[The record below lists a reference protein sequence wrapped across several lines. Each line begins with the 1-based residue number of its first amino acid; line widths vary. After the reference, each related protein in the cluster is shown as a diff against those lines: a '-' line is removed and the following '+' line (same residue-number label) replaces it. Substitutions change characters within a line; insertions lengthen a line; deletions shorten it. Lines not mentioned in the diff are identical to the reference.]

1 MINSVPRSL
10 VILTLLASLGGCG
23 ETVLA
28 PIGPVGAA
36 ERTILLD
43 AVAIML
49 AIVVPTIV
57 ATLAF
62 AWWFRAGNT
71 RARYLPTWQY
81 SGQLELLVWSVP
93 ALVVL
98 FLGGIAWI
106 SSHELD
112 PAQPLTSAMR
122 AAPEPPATASAQA
135 TTPTS
140 TSAAMSVNALAEA
153 PAKTLAKTLEIEV
166 VSLDWK
172 WLFIYPDQQVASVN
186 RMVVPTG
193 VPLYLRVT
201 SATVMNVFFVP
212 RLGSE
217 IYSMS
222 GMATQLNLQADQPG
236 TYPGLS
242 ANFSGDGFSD
252 MSFVLEAVDSG
263 QFGTWVASTKNSGGV
278 LDDAAYRGLLRQSAN
293 VQPYT
298 YRAVDAGL
306 FNRIVSMQLP
316 PGEGPQTGRPSPAV
330 KPIGPPAAGE
340 H

>member
-1 MINSVPRSL
+1 M
-10 VILTLLASLGGCG
+10 T
-23 ETVLA
+23 TVLS

-43 AVAIML
+43 ALAIML

-62 AWWFRAGNT
+62 AWWYRASNT
-71 RARYLPTWQY
+71 RARYLPNFQY

-106 SSHELD
+106 SSHDLD
-112 PAQPLTSAMR
+112 PAQPLTW
-122 AAPEPPATASAQA
+122 AAPAQKQMQ
-135 TTPTS
+135 PIE
-140 TSAAMSVNALAEA
+140 V
-153 PAKTLAKTLEIEV
+153 EV

-172 WLFIYPDQQVASVN
+172 WLFIYPQLNVASIN
-186 RMVVPTG
+186 RLVVPTG
-193 VPLYLRVT
+193 VPLHLRVT

-222 GMATQLNLQADQPG
+222 GMATQINLQADQPG
-236 TYPGLS
+236 SYPGLS

-252 MSFVLEAVDSG
+252 MHFTLESVDSE
-263 QFGTWVASTKNSGGV
+263 QFNAWVASSRTAGEV
-278 LDDAAYRGLLRQSAN
+278 LDDTAYRSLLRQSSN
-293 VQPYT
+293 IRPYT
-298 YRAVDAGL
+298 YRDVTAGL
-306 FNRIVSMQLP
+306 FNRIVSLQLP
-316 PGEGPQTGRPSPAV
+316 SGEGPPAKTSPSS
-330 KPIGPPAAGE
+330 GE
-340 H
+340 P

>member
-1 MINSVPRSL
+1 M
-10 VILTLLASLGGCG
+10 T
-23 ETVLA
+23 TVLS

-43 AVAIML
+43 ALAIML

-62 AWWFRAGNT
+62 AWWYRAGNT
-71 RARYLPTWQY
+71 RARYLPNFHY

-106 SSHELD
+106 SSHDLD
-112 PAQPLTSAMR
+112 PAQPLTW
-122 AAPEPPATASAQA
+122 AAP
-135 TTPTS
+135 
-140 TSAAMSVNALAEA
+140 AEKRVK
-153 PAKTLAKTLEIEV
+153 PLEVEV

-172 WLFIYPDQQVASVN
+172 WLFIYPEQHVASIN
-186 RMVVPTG
+186 RLVVPTA
-193 VPLYLRVT
+193 VPLHLRVT

-222 GMATQLNLQADQPG
+222 GMATQINLQADQPG

-252 MSFVLEAVDSG
+252 MHFTLESVDSE
-263 QFGTWVASTKNSGGV
+263 QFNTWVAGAAASGEV
-278 LDDAAYRGLLRQSAN
+278 LDDTAYRSLLRQTSN
-293 VQPYT
+293 IQPYT
-298 YRAVDAGL
+298 YREVAAGL
-306 FNRIVSMQLP
+306 FNRIVSLQLP
-316 PGEGPQTGRPSPAV
+316 SGD
-330 KPIGPPAAGE
+330 GPPTTSPSSGE
-340 H
+340 P

>member
-1 MINSVPRSL
+1 M
-10 VILTLLASLGGCG
+10 T
-23 ETVLA
+23 TVLS

-43 AVAIML
+43 ALAIML

-62 AWWFRAGNT
+62 AWWYRAGNT
-71 RARYLPTWQY
+71 RARYLPDFQY

-106 SSHELD
+106 SSHDLD
-112 PAQPLTSAMR
+112 PAEPLTWAS
-122 AAPEPPATASAQA
+122 PANKTAK
-135 TTPTS
+135 P
-140 TSAAMSVNALAEA
+140 VEV
-153 PAKTLAKTLEIEV
+153 EV

-172 WLFIYPDQQVASVN
+172 WLFIYPEQHVASIN
-186 RMVVPTG
+186 RLVVPTG
-193 VPLYLRVT
+193 VPLHLRVT

-222 GMATQLNLQADQPG
+222 GMATQINLQADQPG

-252 MSFVLEAVDSG
+252 MHFTLESVDSK
-263 QFGTWVASTKNSGGV
+263 QFNTWVASAQ
-278 LDDAAYRGLLRQSAN
+278 AAGDELNDTTYRSLLRQTAN
-293 VQPYT
+293 LQPYT
-298 YRAVDAGL
+298 YRNVTEGL
-306 FNRIVSMQLP
+306 FNRIVSLQLP
-316 PGEGPQTGRPSPAV
+316 SGEGPPATPSPSS
-330 KPIGPPAAGE
+330 GE

>member
-1 MINSVPRSL
+1 MSVLRSL
-10 VILTLLASLGGCG
+10 VTATALLSLSACG
-23 ETVLA
+23 ETVLS

-62 AWWFRAGNT
+62 AWWFRAGNN

-81 SGQLELLVWSVP
+81 SGELELLVWSVP

-106 SSHELD
+106 SSHDLD
-112 PAQPLTSAMR
+112 PAQPL
-122 AAPEPPATASAQA
+122 ASKIQ
-135 TTPTS
+135 P
-140 TSAAMSVNALAEA
+140 
-153 PAKTLAKTLEIEV
+153 LEIEV

-172 WLFIYPDQQVASVN
+172 WLFIYPQQNVASIN
-186 RMVVPTG
+186 ELVVPAG
-193 VPLYLRVT
+193 VPLHLRVT
-201 SATVMNVFFVP
+201 SASVMNVFFVP

-222 GMATQLNLQADQPG
+222 GMATQLNLQADLPG

-242 ANFSGDGFSD
+242 ANFSGDGFAD
-252 MSFVLEAVDSG
+252 MSFTLAAVTAG
-263 QFGTWVASTKNSGGV
+263 QFDAWVVENKTAGSV
-278 LDDAAYRGLLRQSAN
+278 LDEAAYRGLLRQSTPSRTQQA
-293 VQPYT
+293 

-306 FNRIVSMQLP
+306 FNRIVRLQLP
-316 PGEGPQTGRPSPAV
+316 PGEGPRSGRPTASV
-330 KPIGPPAAGE
+330 KPTTGE
-340 H
+340 R

>member
-1 MINSVPRSL
+1 M
-10 VILTLLASLGGCG
+10 T
-23 ETVLA
+23 TVLS

-43 AVAIML
+43 ALAIML

-62 AWWFRAGNT
+62 AWWYRAGNT
-71 RARYLPTWQY
+71 RARYLPNFQY

-106 SSHELD
+106 SSHDLD
-112 PAQPLTSAMR
+112 PAQPLTW
-122 AAPEPPATASAQA
+122 AAP
-135 TTPTS
+135 
-140 TSAAMSVNALAEA
+140 AEKRVQ
-153 PAKTLAKTLEIEV
+153 PLEVEV

-172 WLFIYPDQQVASVN
+172 WLFIYPEQHIASIN
-186 RMVVPTG
+186 RLVVPTA
-193 VPLYLRVT
+193 VPLHLRVT

-222 GMATQLNLQADQPG
+222 GMATRINLQADQPG

-252 MSFVLEAVDSG
+252 MHFTLESVDSE
-263 QFGTWVASTKNSGGV
+263 QFNTWVAGAARVGEV
-278 LDDAAYRGLLRQSAN
+278 LDDTAYRSLLRQTSN
-293 VQPYT
+293 IQPYT
-298 YRAVDAGL
+298 YREVDAGL
-306 FNRIVSMQLP
+306 FNRIVSLQLP
-316 PGEGPQTGRPSPAV
+316 SGEGPPATPSPSS
-330 KPIGPPAAGE
+330 GE
-340 H
+340 P

>member
-1 MINSVPRSL
+1 M
-10 VILTLLASLGGCG
+10 
-23 ETVLA
+23 ETVLS
-28 PIGPVGAA
+28 PIGPIGAA

-43 AVAIML
+43 SVAIML
-49 AIVVPTIV
+49 AIVVPTIA

-62 AWWFRAGNT
+62 AWWFRAGNK

-106 SSHELD
+106 GSHDLD
-112 PAQPLTSAMR
+112 PAVPLTADTK
-122 AAPEPPATASAQA
+122 PA
-135 TTPTS
+135 
-140 TSAAMSVNALAEA
+140 
-153 PAKTLAKTLEIEV
+153 AKTLEIEV

-172 WLFIYPDQQVASVN
+172 WLFIYPEQQIASIN

-193 VPLYLRVT
+193 VPLHLRVT

-252 MSFVLEAVDSG
+252 MSFALEAVDAGRFDSW
-263 QFGTWVASTKNSGGV
+263 TAAAKNAGGP
-278 LDDAAYRGLLRQSAN
+278 LDAAAYRGLLHQSEN
-293 VQPYT
+293 VQPHT
-298 YRAVDAGL
+298 YRSVDAGL

-316 PGEGPQTGRPSPAV
+316 PGEGPQSGHPNPSA
-330 KPIGPPAAGE
+330 KPTRG

>member
-1 MINSVPRSL
+1 M
-10 VILTLLASLGGCG
+10 T
-23 ETVLA
+23 TVLS

-43 AVAIML
+43 ALAIML

-62 AWWFRAGNT
+62 AWWYRAGNT
-71 RARYLPTWQY
+71 RARYLPNFQY

-106 SSHELD
+106 SSHDLD
-112 PAQPLTSAMR
+112 PAEPLTWAS
-122 AAPEPPATASAQA
+122 PANKTAK
-135 TTPTS
+135 P
-140 TSAAMSVNALAEA
+140 VEV
-153 PAKTLAKTLEIEV
+153 EV

-172 WLFIYPDQQVASVN
+172 WLFIYPEQHVASIN
-186 RMVVPTG
+186 RLVVPTG
-193 VPLYLRVT
+193 VPLHLRVT

-222 GMATQLNLQADQPG
+222 GMATQINLQADQPG

-252 MSFVLEAVDSG
+252 MHFTLESVDSK
-263 QFGTWVASTKNSGGV
+263 QFNTWVASAQ
-278 LDDAAYRGLLRQSAN
+278 AAGDELNDTTYRSLLRQTAN
-293 VQPYT
+293 LQPYT
-298 YRAVDAGL
+298 YRNVTEGL
-306 FNRIVSMQLP
+306 FNRIVSLQLP
-316 PGEGPQTGRPSPAV
+316 SGEGPPATPSPSS
-330 KPIGPPAAGE
+330 GE

>member
-1 MINSVPRSL
+1 MIIAFLRSL
-10 VILTLLASLGGCG
+10 VLASLLTCLAGCG
-23 ETVLA
+23 ETILS

-43 AVAIML
+43 ALAIML
-49 AIVVPTIV
+49 AIVIPTMA

-62 AWWFRAGNT
+62 AWWYRAGNA
-71 RARYLPTWQY
+71 RARRLPSFQY

-112 PAQPLTSAMR
+112 PAQPLGPG
-122 AAPEPPATASAQA
+122 AAPKPLETGVGRTVAT
-135 TTPTS
+135 P
-140 TSAAMSVNALAEA
+140 
-153 PAKTLAKTLEIEV
+153 LEIEV

-172 WLFIYPDQQVASVN
+172 WLFIYPDQKVASIN
-186 RMVVPTG
+186 RLVVPAG
-193 VPLYLRVT
+193 MPLHMRVT

-222 GMATQLNLQADQPG
+222 GMATQINLQADQPG
-236 TYPGLS
+236 IYPGLS

-252 MSFVLEAVDSG
+252 MHFTLEAVNADTFKS
-263 QFGTWVASTKNSGGV
+263 WVEQAQAQTTSQA
-278 LDDAAYRGLLRQSAN
+278 LDDTAYRDLLRQTSN
-293 VQPYT
+293 IQPYT
-298 YRAVDAGL
+298 YRSVDAGL
-306 FNRIVSMQLP
+306 FDRIVSLQLP
-316 PGEGPQTGRPSPAV
+316 SGEGPPAMPSPS
-330 KPIGPPAAGE
+330 AGNP
-340 H
+340 

>member
-1 MINSVPRSL
+1 M
-10 VILTLLASLGGCG
+10 T
-23 ETVLA
+23 TVLS

-43 AVAIML
+43 ALAIML

-62 AWWFRAGNT
+62 AWWYRAGNT
-71 RARYLPTWQY
+71 RARYLPNFQY

-106 SSHELD
+106 SSHDLD
-112 PAQPLTSAMR
+112 PAQPLTWAT
-122 AAPEPPATASAQA
+122 PAEKRVK
-135 TTPTS
+135 P
-140 TSAAMSVNALAEA
+140 
-153 PAKTLAKTLEIEV
+153 LEVEV

-172 WLFIYPDQQVASVN
+172 WLFIYPEQHIASIN
-186 RMVVPTG
+186 RLVVPTA
-193 VPLYLRVT
+193 VPLHLRVT

-222 GMATQLNLQADQPG
+222 GMATQINLQADQPG
-236 TYPGLS
+236 TFPGLS

-252 MSFVLEAVDSG
+252 MHFTLESVDSE
-263 QFGTWVASTKNSGGV
+263 QFNTWVAGAATAGEV
-278 LDDAAYRGLLRQSAN
+278 LDDTAYRSLLHQTSN
-293 VQPYT
+293 IQPYT
-298 YRAVDAGL
+298 YREVAAGL
-306 FNRIVSMQLP
+306 FNRIVSLQLP
-316 PGEGPQTGRPSPAV
+316 SGEGPPATPSPSSGD
-330 KPIGPPAAGE
+330 P
-340 H
+340 

>member
-1 MINSVPRSL
+1 MIISVPRSL

-23 ETVLA
+23 GTVLA

-62 AWWFRAGNT
+62 AWWFRAGNS
-71 RARYLPTWQY
+71 RARHLPTWQY

-112 PAQPLTSAMR
+112 PAQPLTSAVKP
-122 AAPEPPATASAQA
+122 APE
-135 TTPTS
+135 
-140 TSAAMSVNALAEA
+140 ALQ
-153 PAKTLAKTLEIEV
+153 IEV

-172 WLFIYPDQQVASVN
+172 WLFIYPGQQVASIN

-193 VPLYLRVT
+193 VPLHLRVT

-217 IYSMS
+217 IYSMG

-242 ANFSGDGFSD
+242 ANFSGDGFSG
-252 MSFVLEAVDSG
+252 MSFALEAVDSG
-263 QFGTWVASTKNSGGV
+263 QFDTWVATTKNAGHV
-278 LDDAAYRGLLRQSAN
+278 LDDAEYRGLLHQSAN

-298 YRAVDAGL
+298 YRGVDAGL

-316 PGEGPQTGRPSPAV
+316 PGEGPQTGRPNPSV
-330 KPIGPPAAGE
+330 KPTESPSTGE

>member
-1 MINSVPRSL
+1 M
-10 VILTLLASLGGCG
+10 T
-23 ETVLA
+23 TVLS

-43 AVAIML
+43 ALAIML

-62 AWWFRAGNT
+62 AWWYRAGNT
-71 RARYLPTWQY
+71 RARYLPNFQY

-106 SSHELD
+106 SSHDLD
-112 PAQPLTSAMR
+112 PAQPLTW
-122 AAPEPPATASAQA
+122 AAPAQKRV
-135 TTPTS
+135 TP
-140 TSAAMSVNALAEA
+140 
-153 PAKTLAKTLEIEV
+153 LEVEV

-172 WLFIYPDQQVASVN
+172 WLFIYPQQHVASIN
-186 RMVVPTG
+186 RLVVPTG
-193 VPLYLRVT
+193 VPLHLRVT

-222 GMATQLNLQADQPG
+222 GMATQINLQADQPG

-252 MSFVLEAVDSG
+252 MHFTLESVDSE
-263 QFGTWVASTKNSGGV
+263 QFNTWVASAATAGEV
-278 LDDAAYRGLLRQSAN
+278 LDDTAYRSLLRQSSN
-293 VQPYT
+293 IQPHT
-298 YRAVDAGL
+298 YRDVATGL
-306 FNRIVSMQLP
+306 FNRIVSLQLP
-316 PGEGPQTGRPSPAV
+316 SGEGPPATISPSS
-330 KPIGPPAAGE
+330 GE
-340 H
+340 P

>member
-1 MINSVPRSL
+1 MNVAFLRTLVVLVLLSSL
-10 VILTLLASLGGCG
+10 SGCG
-23 ETVLA
+23 ATVLS

-43 AVAIML
+43 ALAIML
-49 AIVVPTIV
+49 AIIVPTLV

-62 AWWFRAGNT
+62 AWWYRAGNT
-71 RARYLPTWQY
+71 RARYLPHFQY

-106 SSHELD
+106 SSHDLD
-112 PAQPLTSAMR
+112 PAQPLTWAAPARKR
-122 AAPEPPATASAQA
+122 AAPVE
-135 TTPTS
+135 
-140 TSAAMSVNALAEA
+140 V
-153 PAKTLAKTLEIEV
+153 EV

-172 WLFIYPDQQVASVN
+172 WLFIYPEKHVASIN
-186 RMVVPTG
+186 RLVVPVG
-193 VPLYLRVT
+193 VPLHLRVT

-222 GMATQLNLQADQPG
+222 GMATQINLQADQPG
-236 TYPGLS
+236 SFPGLS

-252 MSFVLEAVDSG
+252 MHFSLDAVDSE
-263 QFGTWVASTKNSGGV
+263 QFNTWVAEAKTNGAA
-278 LDDAAYRGLLRQSAN
+278 LDDSTYRGLLRQSAN
-293 VQPYT
+293 IQPYT
-298 YRAVDAGL
+298 YREVEAGL
-306 FNRIVSMQLP
+306 FDRIVSLKLP
-316 PGEGPQTGRPSPAV
+316 PGEGPPPTPSPS
-330 KPIGPPAAGE
+330 AGV

>member
-1 MINSVPRSL
+1 MINVALRSL
-10 VILTLLASLGGCG
+10 CVLSLLASLGGCG
-23 ETVLA
+23 ETVLS

-43 AVAIML
+43 ALAIML
-49 AIVVPTIV
+49 AIVVPTIIS
-57 ATLAF
+57 TLAF
-62 AWWFRAGNT
+62 AWWYRAGNQ
-71 RARYLPTWQY
+71 RARYLPHFQY

-112 PAQPLTSAMR
+112 PAEPLTWASQTPGG
-122 AAPEPPATASAQA
+122 AAARP
-135 TTPTS
+135 
-140 TSAAMSVNALAEA
+140 
-153 PAKTLAKTLEIEV
+153 LEIEV

-172 WLFIYPDQQVASVN
+172 WLFIYPGQQVASIN
-186 RMVVPTG
+186 RLVVPTG
-193 VPLYLRVT
+193 VPLHLRVT

-222 GMATQLNLQADQPG
+222 GMATQLNLRADQPG

-252 MSFVLEAVDSG
+252 MHFSLEAVKAA
-263 QFGTWVASTKNSGGV
+263 QFDAWIAGSRTTGEV
-278 LDDAAYRGLLRQSAN
+278 LDDQAYRGLLRQTSN
-293 VQPYT
+293 IQPYT
-298 YRAVDAGL
+298 YRDVETGL
-306 FNRIVSMQLP
+306 FNRIVSLQLP
-316 PGEGPQTGRPSPAV
+316 SGEGPQPESG
-330 KPIGPPAAGE
+330 G

>member
-1 MINSVPRSL
+1 M
-10 VILTLLASLGGCG
+10 T
-23 ETVLA
+23 TVLS

-43 AVAIML
+43 ALAIML

-62 AWWFRAGNT
+62 AWWYRAGNT
-71 RARYLPTWQY
+71 RARYLPNFQY

-106 SSHELD
+106 SSHDLD
-112 PAQPLTSAMR
+112 PAQPLTW
-122 AAPEPPATASAQA
+122 AAH
-135 TTPTS
+135 
-140 TSAAMSVNALAEA
+140 AEKRVQ
-153 PAKTLAKTLEIEV
+153 PLEVEV

-172 WLFIYPDQQVASVN
+172 WLFIYPEQHIASIN
-186 RMVVPTG
+186 RLVVPTT
-193 VPLYLRVT
+193 VPLHLRVT

-222 GMATQLNLQADQPG
+222 GMATQINLQADQPG

-252 MSFVLEAVDSG
+252 MRFTLESVDSE
-263 QFGTWVASTKNSGGV
+263 QFNTWVASAATSGEV
-278 LDDAAYRGLLRQSAN
+278 LDDTAYRSLLRQTSN
-293 VQPYT
+293 IQPHT
-298 YRAVDAGL
+298 YREVAPGL
-306 FNRIVSMQLP
+306 FNRIVSLQLP
-316 PGEGPQTGRPSPAV
+316 SGEGPPATTSPSS
-330 KPIGPPAAGE
+330 GE
-340 H
+340 P